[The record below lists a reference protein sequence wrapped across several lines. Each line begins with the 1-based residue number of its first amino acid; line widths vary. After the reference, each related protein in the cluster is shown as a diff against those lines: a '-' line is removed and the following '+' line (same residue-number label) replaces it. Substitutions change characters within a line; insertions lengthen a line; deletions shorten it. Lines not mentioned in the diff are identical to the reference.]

1 MASKRKTLKK
11 PKSFTGKIYHFTFRK
26 HRFQVLL
33 DDVLIFR
40 FFRRLHGR
48 FWGLT
53 AILVLLIGILVCFA
67 IRPDL
72 VHVSTAISDFGM
84 DVRTA
89 PYFAGSVFFAAYGLW
104 RWRNYLARTLKR
116 TRPILAL
123 ITCTILGLYMVA
135 LFPVSWYPWPYRIH
149 FLGVTI
155 TGISIALTVIFDI
168 LLSKTRKNQNT
179 NKTRLVK
186 MTSFVMIIVGG
197 WLTFGSS
204 QAIHWFNVALVGEVT
219 MLVGY
224 AIWIGIK
231 TYQGEDPRSG
241 LSKQLSRIVLVD

>member
-1 MASKRKTLKK
+1 MAKKQKTTKK
-11 PKSFTGKIYHFTFRK
+11 INQLPGKIYKFTFHKR
-26 HRFQVLL
+26 RFSVML

-40 FFRRLHGR
+40 FFRQLHGR
-48 FWGLT
+48 FWGL
-53 AILVLLIGILVCFA
+53 AGILGLIIGIVVCFA
-67 IRPDL
+67 IRPDML
-72 VHVSTAISDFGM
+72 SYATPVSDFGR

-123 ITCTILGLYMVA
+123 LTFTIVGLYMVA
-135 LFPVSWYPWPYRIH
+135 LFPVSWQPWPYRLH
-149 FLGVTI
+149 FIGVTI
-155 TGISIALTVIFDI
+155 TGVSIAATVVFDI
-168 LLSKTRKNQNT
+168 LLSKTRKNHNAA
-179 NKTRLVK
+179 KTRAGK
-186 MTSFVMIIVGG
+186 MLAFFSILIGG

-204 QAIHWFNVALVGEVT
+204 SAIGWFNVALIGELF

-231 TYQGEDPRSG
+231 TYQGEDPRSA
-241 LSKQLSRIVLVD
+241 LSRQLKHIVFVD

>member
-1 MASKRKTLKK
+1 MPKRKKSSKK
-11 PKSFTGKIYHFTFRK
+11 SKSFTGRIWNFTFHKR
-26 HRFQVLL
+26 RFSVLL

-48 FWGLT
+48 FWGL
-53 AILVLLIGILVCFA
+53 AGILGLIIGIIACFA
-67 IRPDL
+67 IRPEL
-72 VHVSTAISDFGM
+72 LTYSTALSDFGL

-123 ITCTILGLYMVA
+123 ITFTIIGLYMVA
-135 LFPVSWYPWPYRIH
+135 LFPVSWQPWPYRIH
-149 FLGVTI
+149 FLGVAI
-155 TGISIALTVIFDI
+155 TGISMAATVVFDI
-168 LLSKTRKNQNT
+168 LLSKTRKNQNA
-179 NKTRLVK
+179 NKTRFIK
-186 MTSFVMIIVGG
+186 MTSFVMIVVGG

-204 QAIHWFNVALVGEVT
+204 HLVLWFSVALVGELM

-224 AIWIGIK
+224 ALWIGIK
-231 TYQGEDPRSG
+231 TYQGEDPRSA
-241 LSKQLSRIVLVD
+241 LSKQLGRIVFVD

>member
-1 MASKRKTLKK
+1 MATKRKTAKK

-40 FFRRLHGR
+40 FFRKLHGR

-53 AILVLLIGILVCFA
+53 GILALLIGIIVCFA

-72 VHVSTAISDFGM
+72 LHYSTAISDFGL

-123 ITCTILGLYMVA
+123 ITCTIVGLYMVA
-135 LFPVSWYPWPYRIH
+135 LFPVSWHPWPYRIH
-149 FLGVTI
+149 FLGVMI
-155 TGISIALTVIFDI
+155 TGMSIAATVVFDI

-179 NKTRLVK
+179 NRTRIVK
-186 MTSFVMIIVGG
+186 MTSFVLIIAGG
-197 WLTFGSS
+197 WLTFSS
-204 QAIHWFNVALVGEVT
+204 SESIGWLHVALAGEIM

-224 AIWIGIK
+224 AIWIGVK
-231 TYQGEDPRSG
+231 TYQGEDPRSA
-241 LSKQLSRIVLVD
+241 LSKQLSKIVLVD

>member
-1 MASKRKTLKK
+1 MATRKKPVKK
-11 PKSFTGKIYHFTFRK
+11 PKSFAGKIYNFNFNK

-48 FWGLT
+48 FWGL
-53 AILVLLIGILVCFA
+53 AGILVLLLGIVVCFA

-72 VHVSTAISDFGM
+72 LHYSTAISDFGL

-116 TRPILAL
+116 TRPILGL
-123 ITCTILGLYMVA
+123 ITTTIVGLYMVA
-135 LFPVSWYPWPYRIH
+135 LFPVSWHPWPYRLH
-149 FLGVTI
+149 FIGVTI
-155 TGISIALTVIFDI
+155 TGISIAATVIFDI
-168 LLSKTRKNQNT
+168 LLSKTRKNQNA
-179 NKTRLVK
+179 NRTRAIK
-186 MTSFVMIIVGG
+186 MTSFVLIIVGG

-204 QAIHWFNVALVGEVT
+204 DAIGWLHVALAGEIM
-219 MLVGY
+219 MLLGY
-224 AIWIGIK
+224 ALWIGIK
-231 TYQGEDPRSG
+231 TYQGEDPRSA
-241 LSKQLSRIVLVD
+241 LSKQLNKIVLVD